1 MPEKNIEA
9 CILAAGMGT
18 RMRSNRPKVLQ
29 RLAGRPLLAHLL
41 DTLDALEPSRIH
53 VVIGEGSELIQAA
66 FPDAKNVNWVMQT
79 ERLGTGH
86 AVMQAAT
93 HFSPGSHVIMLL
105 GDAPLISVDTL
116 TAMAQMDCD
125 LGVLTVDMK
134 DPCNYGRI
142 VRDENGN
149 VTAIVE
155 ERDATVEQKAIQ
167 EINTGGM
174 VAKASLLSHWLTS
187 LDCKNDQREYLLT
200 DIVAIAANAGCK
212 VSAYKTSEVTEVTGI
227 NTFEQLASL
236 EKEHQGR
243 NALKLM
249 EQGVHIIDPS
259 RFDLRGEV
267 KVGKDIV
274 IDINVILEG
283 KVVLEDGVTIGANCI
298 IKDSK
303 IGRNTVIKPNS
314 VIDETIVEADCSVG
328 PFARLRPGTHL
339 KKAVAVGNFVEVKKS
354 TLGEGSKASH
364 LAYLGDSTI
373 GTSVNIGA
381 GTITCNYDGVS
392 KHETHIE
399 DNVFVGSNAS
409 LVAPVTIGEGSTIGA
424 GSTITRNVEGN
435 VLAVSRGRQKIIS
448 HWQRPAKK
456 SLQKNRPGKK

>member
-1 MPEKNIEA
+1 M
-9 CILAAGMGT
+9 
-18 RMRSNRPKVLQ
+18 
-29 RLAGRPLLAHLL
+29 
-41 DTLDALEPSRIH
+41 
-53 VVIGEGSELIQAA
+53 
-66 FPDAKNVNWVMQT
+66 
-79 ERLGTGH
+79 
-86 AVMQAAT
+86 
-93 HFSPGSHVIMLL
+93 
-105 GDAPLISVDTL
+105 
-116 TAMAQMDCD
+116 
-125 LGVLTVDMK
+125 
-134 DPCNYGRI
+134 
-142 VRDENGN
+142 
-149 VTAIVE
+149 
-155 ERDATVEQKAIQ
+155 
-167 EINTGGM
+167 
-174 VAKASLLSHWLTS
+174 
-187 LDCKNDQREYLLT
+187 LT
-200 DIVAIAANAGCK
+200 DIVAIATNAGCE
-212 VSAYKTSEVTEVTGI
+212 VSAYKTSEVMEVTGI

-236 EKEHQGR
+236 EKEHQGG
-243 NALKLM
+243 NARKLM

-283 KVVLEDGVTIGANCI
+283 KVALADGVTIGANCI

-339 KKAVAVGNFVEVKKS
+339 KAAVAVGNFVEVKKS

-381 GTITCNYDGVS
+381 GTITCNYDGVN
-392 KHETHIE
+392 KHETHIG

-424 GSTITRNVEGN
+424 GSTITRDVEGN
-435 VLAVSRGRQKIIS
+435 VLAVGRGRQKIIS
-448 HWQRPAKK
+448 HWQRPVKK
-456 SLQKNRPGKK
+456 PAEK